1 MSNLKRVALCK
12 IKSAKNKLV
21 PVFDARDLIKSRAG
35 SHNSYYIQNPQAAAD
50 VEWEDLAVQ
59 RQKILGNN
67 FTVNLKKFGVCK
79 SSGLNLYKIM
89 EKPVKRFK
97 KLVFYVP
104 QVRGKTKG
112 SKSKYKNAEYL
123 HKYGMYVGLHQKVKE
138 NQLIN
143 LINFLNSL

>member
-1 MSNLKRVALCK
+1 MSYLTKIALCK
-12 IKSAKNKLV
+12 IKNAKDKLV
-21 PVFDARDLIKSRAG
+21 PVFNARDLIKARAG
-35 SHNSYYIQNPQAAAD
+35 SHNSNYIHNPLEAAD

-104 QVRGKTKG
+104 QVRGKTRG

-123 HKYGMYVGLHQKVKE
+123 GGYVLDQNKKYVKLKE
-138 NQLIN
+138 AA
-143 LINFLNSL
+143 

>member
-1 MSNLKRVALCK
+1 MSVTRVALCR
-12 IKSAKNKLV
+12 IKNAKDKLV
-21 PVFDARDLIKSRAG
+21 PVFDARDLIKARAG
-35 SHNSYYIQNPQAAAD
+35 SHNSWILQNPQSAAD
-50 VEWEDLAVQ
+50 DEWENLAVE

-67 FTVNLKKFGVCK
+67 FTVNLKKFGVCQT
-79 SSGLNLYKIM
+79 SGLNLYKIM

-123 HKYGMYVGLHQKVKE
+123 GGYVLDQNKKYTKLTE
-138 NQLIN
+138 AA
-143 LINFLNSL
+143 

>member
-1 MSNLKRVALCK
+1 MSVTRVALCR

-21 PVFDARDLIKSRAG
+21 PVFDARDLIKARAG
-35 SHNSYYIQNPQAAAD
+35 SHNSWILQNPQAAAD
-50 VEWEDLAVQ
+50 DEWENLAVE

-67 FTVNLKKFGVCK
+67 FTVNLKKFGVCQT
-79 SSGLNLYKIM
+79 SGLNLYKIM

-123 HKYGMYVGLHQKVKE
+123 GGYVLDQNKKYTKLTE
-138 NQLIN
+138 AA
-143 LINFLNSL
+143 